1 MAFARIKGR
10 LVHWRDYGPRSAP
23 CVVMVNSLGTDLRIW
38 DEVSAA
44 LSAHWRVIAYDKRG
58 HGLSET
64 DAGSYSIS
72 DLADDLL
79 ALVDHLDV
87 ERFAL
92 VGLSIG
98 GMIGQVLGSRS
109 PQCLSA
115 LVLADT
121 APKVG
126 TPDSWGERIHAIE
139 RGGLEAIAD
148 PVMERWFTPGFR
160 AAQPDQ
166 VSGWRN
172 AFVLQSAAGYIATCK
187 ALQTADLTNHV
198 AGISIPTLVVAG
210 DSDLAT
216 PPGLVEAMALKI
228 PRARFE
234 LIEKCGH
241 IPPIEQ
247 PELLSKL
254 VSGHLKEHGHG

>member
-10 LVHWRDYGPRSAP
+10 LVHWSDYGPRGAP

-38 DEVSAA
+38 DEVASA
-44 LSAHWRVIAYDKRG
+44 LSSGWRVIAYDKRG
-58 HGLSET
+58 HGLSAT
-64 DAGSYSIS
+64 DAGPYSIS

-79 ALVDHLDV
+79 ALDDHLDI

-98 GMIGQVLGSRS
+98 GMIGQVLGARS
-109 PQCLSA
+109 PERLSA

-126 TPDSWGERIHAIE
+126 TPDSWTERIQAIE
-139 RGGLEAIAD
+139 RGGLEAIAG

-160 AAQPDQ
+160 AAEADK

-172 AFVLQSAAGYIATCK
+172 AFVLQSADGYIATCK
-187 ALQTADLTNHV
+187 ALRAADLTTHV
-198 AGISIPTLVVAG
+198 AGISVPTLVVVG

-216 PPGLVEAMALKI
+216 PPELVEAMALKI

-234 LIEKCGH
+234 IIDECGH

-247 PELLSKL
+247 PERLSKL